1 MKKYLSILVCSL
13 ILSQCNQVQQPN
25 LETKDAK
32 FFMNDTSEKVKVI
45 KY

>member
-1 MKKYLSILVCSL
+1 MKLLADKFLF
-13 ILSQCNQVQQPN
+13 N

-32 FFMNDTSEKVKVI
+32 FFMNDDSEKVKVI